1 MSKLITLPT
10 TTNELQGQLNFVTS
24 EIQDIYPVY
33 LALSQ
38 VIANPYVRGVLP
50 TRLEK
55 STKQDLLTN
64 LEKHTSIWEK
74 SVNTYITSL
83 KENETLSYGDV
94 IQSLADLGEIYNVQY
109 GFNLS
114 EGSNLEFTITLPN
127 STKPVFTKSVLNFTS
142 VSELLTFVSPYLL
155 QLPYHFSLA
164 QILTWSTYF
173 KLENKTVNG
182 LSSVIVRDTKT
193 GATVE
198 ISNSGSLCSFK
209 AKTSFCGESEHL
221 SVETSQGYVLSWNG
235 LAMAKPIYVS
245 KVENFV
251 PLPCLVRK
259 VIDIL
264 GELPVYGEKTSQ
276 GRLWIYK

>member
-24 EIQDIYPVY
+24 EIQEIYPVY

-38 VIANPYVRGVLP
+38 VTANPYVRGILP

-94 IQSLADLGEIYNVQY
+94 IQSLVDLGEVYNVQY

-114 EGSNLEFTITLPN
+114 EDSNLEFTITLPN
-127 STKPVFTKSVLNFTS
+127 STKPVFTKSVSNFTS

-182 LSSVIVRDTKT
+182 LSSVIIQDTKT

-198 ISNSGSLCSFK
+198 ISNLGSLCSFK

-221 SVETSQGYVLSWNG
+221 SVETSQGYLLSWNG
-235 LAMAKPIYVS
+235 LALTKPIHVS
-245 KVENFV
+245 KVENFI
-251 PLPCLVRK
+251 PLPCLARK

-276 GRLWIYK
+276 GKLWTYK